1 MTDATAHVERIAV
14 PDALDDPSAA
24 TFRALVRIG
33 NAAARHDTGHDL
45 LDQTLEEAWGFWRDG
60 ADWTHVGFA
69 APAGGETHGVAAMTV
84 STQPGTSTAEFD
96 LTVDPPHR
104 GSGLEVALLRA
115 CEAEAAARALR
126 TLHTW
131 TLHRADDARSR
142 ARIAPSTGWGAI
154 PADAQTELLRAHG
167 YTLEQVER
175 TSAFDL
181 RGSFDT
187 VEGLLDEALTAMGED
202 YRRVHW
208 TERAPDAH
216 VEAFAYAISRMST
229 DAPQGGLDI
238 EEQVWDAD
246 RVRRREARLVD
257 QGLTTSVA
265 AVEHVPSGAIV
276 AYNELVIG
284 GDRTGATQQYGT
296 LVLRE
301 HRGRRL
307 GTVVKCDNLVRWRT
321 LVPSSPRVVTFNAE
335 ENRPMLSINEAL
347 GFVPVSYAG
356 AWKKALQA

>member
-1 MTDATAHVERIAV
+1 VTDTRIALQRISA
-14 PDALDDPSAA
+14 PETLDDAQA
-24 TFRALVRIG
+24 RAFRALVTIG

-45 LDQTLEEAWGFWRDG
+45 LDQSLEEVWGFWRDG
-60 ADWTHVGFA
+60 TDWEHVGFA
-69 APAGGETHGVAAMTV
+69 AIVDGEVHGVAAMTV
-84 STQPGTSTAEFD
+84 STQEGTVTAEFD
-96 LTVDPPHR
+96 VAVSPARR
-104 GSGLEVALLRA
+104 GEGTEELLWDA
-115 CEAEAAARALR
+115 CEAEARARGLR

-131 TLHRADDARSR
+131 TLHRAGAAGERLS
-142 ARIAPSTGWGAI
+142 PSTRWGSI
-154 PADAQTELLRAHG
+154 PADGLTRLLQRRG

-181 RGSFDT
+181 GGSFDA
-187 VEGLLDEALTAMGED
+187 VERLRAEALARMGEE
-202 YRRVHW
+202 YRRVQW
-208 TERAPDAH
+208 AQRTPDAH
-216 VEAFAYAISRMST
+216 LAAFAHAISRMST

-238 EEQVWDAD
+238 EEQIWDGD
-246 RVRRREARLVD
+246 RVRRREARLRE
-257 QGLTTSVA
+257 QGLTSSVA

-301 HRGRRL
+301 HRGHRL
-307 GTVVKCDNLVRWRT
+307 GTVVKCENLLRWRT
-321 LVPSSPRVVTFNAE
+321 LVPTSPRVVTFNAE

-356 AWKKALQA
+356 AWKLSLAT